1 MSSFPIPEGIDPDA
15 WIRRWTPG
23 AEAGDEVAM
32 CGLCTA
38 HVMKQDWEAAE
49 PWARRLLDGRLS
61 LFGMRALAEIQEQRG
76 EQAEAQEWN
85 RRADEAYSRMP
96 AGFPMERLVG
106 PMTERFGDVPDL
118 EVVRAAAEA
127 GDVTAMTALGMMLQT
142 DPLGSDPSQAVR
154 WLTPGAEAGDPL
166 AIVVLCAALGELG
179 DDDGAAHWLDVAT
192 ERGLLRDFLG
202 DFGTAPTGDEDETR
216 HWPDETPQARA
227 EEDETGADH

>member
-1 MSSFPIPEGIDPDA
+1 MSSYPIPEGIDPDA
-15 WIRRWTPG
+15 WVRQWTPG

-32 CGLCTA
+32 SALCTA
-38 HVMKQDWEAAE
+38 YVMKQDWEAAE
-49 PWARRLLDGRLS
+49 PWARRLLDGRFSVL
-61 LFGMRALAEIQEQRG
+61 GMRYLADIQEQRG
-76 EQAEAQEWN
+76 EQAEAREWN

-106 PMTERFGDVPDL
+106 PMTERFGDVPDP

-127 GDVTAMTALGMMLQT
+127 GDVVAMTALGMMLLT
-142 DPLGSDPSQAVR
+142 DPSPALSDPPQAVR

-179 DDDGAAHWLDVAT
+179 DDDGAARWMDVVI

-202 DFGTAPTGDEDETR
+202 DFFFDAAPTGDEDETG
-216 HWPDETPQARA
+216 PDT
-227 EEDETGADH
+227 